1 MITFFN
7 AQNRN
12 KLVKEATKILLPDVP
27 VNQKLYVPML
37 AKVLTMEESHSYDS
51 LTNDRLQEI
60 LRHPEHINLSK
71 KLRHYMYHTNP
82 EHFV

>member
-51 LTNDRLQEI
+51 LTNERL
-60 LRHPEHINLSK
+60 
-71 KLRHYMYHTNP
+71 
-82 EHFV
+82 

>member
-1 MITFFN
+1 
-7 AQNRN
+7 
-12 KLVKEATKILLPDVP
+12 
-27 VNQKLYVPML
+27 ML

-60 LRHPEHINLSK
+60 LKHPEHINLSK